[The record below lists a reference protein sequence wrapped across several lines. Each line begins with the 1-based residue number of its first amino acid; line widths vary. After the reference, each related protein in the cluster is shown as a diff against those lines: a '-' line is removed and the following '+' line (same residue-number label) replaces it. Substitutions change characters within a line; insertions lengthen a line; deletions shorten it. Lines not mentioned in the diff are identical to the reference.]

1 MQPLLVVAGVI
12 VRDGRILVSQ
22 RPARAHQARLWEFP
36 GGKVEEGETP
46 EQALEREL
54 FEELG
59 VKTRTGR
66 IFDASLCEY
75 PEKRVLILF
84 YHSEIREGEPNAL
97 DANAILWARPGELK
111 ALEFAQ
117 ADIRVAQRL
126 KNELPRTDI

>member
-22 RPARAHQARLWEFP
+22 RPARSHQALLWEFP

-66 IFDASLCEY
+66 IFDVSLCEY
-75 PEKRVLILF
+75 PEKQVLILF
-84 YHSEIREGEPNAL
+84 YWSEILDGDPRPL
-97 DANAILWARPGELK
+97 DANAICWARPDELK
-111 ALEFAQ
+111 KLDFAKADTGVARRLESENSF
-117 ADIRVAQRL
+117 DV
-126 KNELPRTDI
+126 